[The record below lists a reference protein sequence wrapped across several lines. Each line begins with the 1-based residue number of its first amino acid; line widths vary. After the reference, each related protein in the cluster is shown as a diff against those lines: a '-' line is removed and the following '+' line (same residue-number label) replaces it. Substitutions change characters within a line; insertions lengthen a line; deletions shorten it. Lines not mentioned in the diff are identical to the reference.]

1 MKSEQGWRDR
11 DGHVQGEQEAPR
23 LDPHHRP
30 QGKAVH
36 VEPMK
41 SKLKAPGAKLL
52 KVMYDLLLSS
62 SKSRRYTKEPLP
74 TVTE

>member
-1 MKSEQGWRDR
+1 
-11 DGHVQGEQEAPR
+11 
-23 LDPHHRP
+23 
-30 QGKAVH
+30 
-36 VEPMK
+36 MK